1 MVLMIK
7 KYYPVFINI
16 YTVWMLYML
25 FFADMRQMEYRNFEL
40 RTTPFGT
47 IDYYFSQLFHSHDNN
62 VEFEKNILGNIIL
75 FIPYGFLGLLYPLF
89 NRFINI
95 LVGFLILINIIEFSQ
110 YYFDRGT
117 ADIDDVILNTTG
129 VIIGFIIY
137 KTMFRTTYRKSNI
150 IQYK

>member
-1 MVLMIK
+1 MISMIR

-16 YTVWMLYML
+16 YSIWILYML
-25 FFADMRQMEYRNFEL
+25 FFADMREIDHRNFEL
-40 RTTPFGT
+40 RTVPFET
-47 IDYYFSQLFHSHDNN
+47 IRFYFYHLFTFHNKI
-62 VEFEKNILGNIIL
+62 EFEKNVLGNIIL
-75 FIPYGFLGLLYPLF
+75 FIPYGFLGVLYPKLNQFQYLF
-89 NRFINI
+89 
-95 LVGFLILINIIEFSQ
+95 LVFVILINIIEFSQ

-137 KTMFRTTYRKSNI
+137 KIILRTYYRKLNV